1 MPRTKLDGAWGEALA
16 AQYLRDRGYEIVAAG
31 FHSRFGE
38 IDIIARKEGFLCFV
52 EVKTR
57 SDGSMGRPVESVT
70 RSKQQ
75 KIIKTTEYYIVRH
88 PSLVEREGLQP
99 RFDCIEVFANS
110 EGRQVAY
117 EYIKNAFT
125 AN

>member
-1 MPRTKLDGAWGEALA
+1 MTRKEIGSFGEQVATDWLK
-16 AQYLRDRGYEIVAAG
+16 RNGYAIIERNFRCKA
-31 FHSRFGE
+31 GE
-38 IDIIARKEGFLCFV
+38 IDIIASKEGFLCFV

-57 SDGSMGRPVESVT
+57 SEGSMGRPVESVT

-110 EGRQVAY
+110 EGRPVAY

>member
-1 MPRTKLDGAWGEALA
+1 M
-16 AQYLRDRGYEIVAAG
+16 
-31 FHSRFGE
+31 
-38 IDIIARKEGFLCFV
+38 
-52 EVKTR
+52 
-57 SDGSMGRPVESVT
+57 GSLVRPVTTPT
-70 RSKQQ
+70 RSKHHN
-75 KIIKTTEYYIVRH
+75 ITKTTEYYTVCH

-110 EGRQVAY
+110 EGRPVAY

>member
-1 MPRTKLDGAWGEALA
+1 MFLSRGE
-16 AQYLRDRGYEIVAAG
+16 RDLGV
-31 FHSRFGE
+31 
-38 IDIIARKEGFLCFV
+38 ARKEGFLCFV

-110 EGRQVAY
+110 EGRPVAY